1 MKFSKSLLTF
11 SLLLVTFLSYGQ
23 FTDQINSNRP
33 GKSAGAFS
41 VGKNVYQVE
50 SGLFYINDQHYLL
63 DYKASGFGLDF
74 TARAGLLR
82 EQLEFTLDAQFQ
94 MDKYKSTYENTTR
107 NGFKVLT
114 LGAKYLFYD
123 PFKGKEDKPN
133 IYSWKA
139 NHRIKW
145 KQLIPAVAGYVGAH
159 YTMQNDYSI
168 PGESSLTP
176 KVMIIAQ
183 NHFGSKWVVVT
194 NVIADKITSKTSNFG
209 YILTVT
215 RAVNDKWSAFFENKA
230 VLGDYYSDG
239 ILTLGATH
247 LLKENMQIDASISK
261 NIKDTPAL
269 MYGGIGFSWRFDKKH
284 KDIKMK
290 DGKEVKDENKEK
302 KSNIKSQ
309 EELDK
314 EQEKANKKAKKN
326 KNKVKTDDTE
336 QAPVEDPKKKRLDDF
351 DADKN

>member
-1 MKFSKSLLTF
+1 MKFFKSLLTLSIV
-11 SLLLVTFLSYGQ
+11 SLTSLSYGQ

-33 GKSAGAFS
+33 GKSAGAFA
-41 VGKNVYQVE
+41 VGKNIYQVE
-50 SGLFYINDQHYLL
+50 SGLFYINDSHYLL
-63 DYKASGFGLDF
+63 DYKAKGFGLDI
-74 TARAGLLR
+74 TARAGLLK
-82 EQLEFTLDAQFQ
+82 EQLEFTLDAQLQ
-94 MDKYKSTYENTTR
+94 MDKYKSPYLNTTR
-107 NGFKVLT
+107 SGFKMVT

-159 YTMQNDYSI
+159 YTMQNDYSV

-176 KVMIIAQ
+176 KIMIIAQ
-183 NHFGSKWVVVT
+183 NHFGNKWVLVT

-209 YILTVT
+209 YIITVT

-230 VLGDYYSDG
+230 VIGDYYSDG

-247 LLKENMQIDASISK
+247 LLKDNIQIDASISK

-284 KDIKMK
+284 KDIQMK
-290 DGKEVKDENKEK
+290 DGKEVKEDKTK
-302 KSNIKSQ
+302 KSNVKSQ

-326 KNKVKTDDTE
+326 KNKNKTDDSE
-336 QAPVEDPKKKRLDDF
+336 QAPVEETKKKRLDDF
-351 DADKN
+351 DAEKN